1 MFSHMTKN
9 RVAAV
14 GAALALTL
22 VFAGCAAS
30 GGGDTAPSASG
41 NASGGDLTPIDVV
54 AGVAATPSAT
64 ALLIGIDQGF
74 FAEEGLNVTTQPLA
88 TGAAAVAQLIN
99 GQLTVALGGISGT
112 VTAVSQ
118 GIPIVFISGGST
130 DSESGPQY
138 ATLVKADSGID
149 SFKDLA
155 GKKVALNSVSCCW
168 DFWTRE
174 AVSKDG
180 GDQSSLQMVQLPFAA
195 QVDALASGQVDAITT
210 QQPFAEQAEMA
221 GYKNLGDPAAIAYDD
236 PENGNTNFFGA
247 QQFIDSHP
255 DFVDRWTRALQKSA
269 DYANAHPDEVRASI
283 VSVVQTDPALAAA
296 APVPNYTATLKP
308 DTIEKEAEFLVKYG
322 VLTSAPPIDQL
333 IVK

>member
-1 MFSHMTKN
+1 MYTHMPKS

-22 VFAGCAAS
+22 AIAGCAAS
-30 GGGDTAPSASG
+30 GGGDTAPSAS
-41 NASGGDLTPIDVV
+41 SGGDLTPIDVV

-64 ALLIGIDQGF
+64 ALLLGIEQGF
-74 FAEEGLNVTTQPLA
+74 FEEEGLSVTTQPLA
-88 TGAAAVAQLIN
+88 TGAAAIAQLIN

-149 SFKDLA
+149 RFKDLA

-174 AVSKDG
+174 AVEKDG
-180 GDQSSLQMVQLPFAA
+180 GDQSTLQMVQLPFAA
-195 QVDALASGQVDAITT
+195 QVDALTSGQVDAITT
-210 QQPFAEQAEMA
+210 QQPFVTQAEMA
-221 GYKNLGDPAAIAYDD
+221 GYKNLGNPAAIAYDD
-236 PENGNTNFFGA
+236 PENGNTNFFAA

-283 VSVVQTDPALAAA
+283 VSVVQTDPALVAA
-296 APVPNYTATLKP
+296 APVPNYTATLNP
-308 DTIEKEAEFLVKYG
+308 ATIEKEAGFLVKYG